1 MHFKFFLGI
10 QSYANADSGASLV
23 RVNTN
28 TKEIDYVCISEER
41 LIRKKHPYT
50 FPINS
55 IKYCLDYFGLKDLK
69 KIDFL
74 ISDWIKI
81 KRWHRS
87 GPSYNYSEFD
97 YFKEKFKFNE
107 KKIIQI
113 DHHLAHAASV
123 FYTSKFKHSAI
134 LIVDG
139 IGSDLET
146 TSFFEGNGKKIRL
159 VKKYREFGI
168 GTAYASVT
176 SHILNFGTGG
186 EGKTMGLAPYGE
198 RYKNKIKFDINLN
211 GIETDFSNFIKRNP
225 LSDVLNQLNGN
236 LRVDPIKVP
245 HKFCKNKNH
254 LNKYFSGVAYDIQ
267 NASEKTMIHL
277 GKELF
282 KSVKSENL
290 CLAGG
295 VALNSVANKKLLDNS
310 NFKNIFVFPACSD
323 AGISFGAALWGAFN
337 LIKDVSRKNLLFE
350 DAYTGRDYS
359 NNDVH
364 KILKKFNINYDKK
377 NNSKIAEYIANQKI
391 VGRCSGRSEYGPRA
405 LGNRSILA
413 DARNKKMRDYLN
425 IKVKHREIF
434 RPFAPVVLEENTKE
448 YFDLKQSSPFM
459 LLVAKSHK
467 SSKIPSAIHVDK
479 TARVQTINQTQNKDL
494 YDLIKK
500 FSKKTNVP
508 VILNTSFND
517 AGEPIVETPLDAI
530 ICFLQTKLDYLVLND
545 VVLNRLKNKHLKLQ
559 SLKKYRLQQVQ
570 KFEKFAK
577 KKLLRKIN
585 KSEFLK
591 KKKYHN
597 DKAIF
602 YSIYNS
608 KQKLFKF
615 LKRNKTKKIVFV
627 GTNDHTFFLLKL
639 LGNNFDKN
647 NFSYFEIK
655 KENDFLEEKK
665 NIQLKKIKNL
675 KNNKAFDYIVISSFE
690 YQTTISEKIKKLFN
704 SKKIFE
710 IYDNSSRSLM
720 DTYLIKNIKTNK
732 KLFIQGSKTPV
743 I

>member
-10 QSYANADSGASLV
+10 QSYANADSGASIV
-23 RVNTN
+23 RINQN
-28 TKEIDYVCISEER
+28 TKKIDYVCISEER

-81 KRWHRS
+81 KKWHRS

-97 YFKEKFKFNE
+97 YFKEKLKFNE

-123 FYTSKFKHSAI
+123 FYTSKFKESAI

-146 TSFFEGNGKKIRL
+146 TSFYKGNGKNIKLI
-159 VKKYREFGI
+159 KKYREFGI

-176 SHILNFGTGG
+176 NHILNFGTGG

-198 RYKNKIKFDINLN
+198 KYKNKLKIDINLS
-211 GIETDFSNFIKRNP
+211 GIETDFSNFTKRNP
-225 LSDVLNQLNGN
+225 LSDVLNQLNTN

-254 LNKYFSGVAYDIQ
+254 LNEYFSGVAYDIQ
-267 NASEKTMIHL
+267 DASEKTMIHL

-282 KSVKSENL
+282 KSVKSKNL

-310 NFKNIFVFPACSD
+310 NFKNVFVFPACSD

-337 LIKDVSRKNLLFE
+337 LIKGVSRNNLLFE

-359 NNDVH
+359 NYEIN
-364 KILKKFNINYDKK
+364 KILKKFNVKYEKK
-377 NNSKIAEYIANQKI
+377 NNKKIAEHISNQKI

-434 RPFAPVVLEENTKE
+434 RPFAPVVLEEKNKE
-448 YFDLKQSSPFM
+448 YFDLNQSSPFM

-467 SSKIPSAIHVDK
+467 PSKIPSAIHVDK
-479 TARVQTINQTQNKDL
+479 TARVQTINQIQNKDL

-500 FSKKTNVP
+500 FLKITNVP

-530 ICFLQTKLDYLVLND
+530 ICFLQTKLDYLILND
-545 VVLNRLKNKHLKLQ
+545 VIIDRRKNKHIKLET
-559 SLKKYRLQQVQ
+559 LKKFRSQEIQ
-570 KFEKFAK
+570 KFEKLAK
-577 KKLLRKIN
+577 KNLLKNIN
-585 KSEFLK
+585 NSEFLK

-597 DKAIF
+597 DKAVF

-608 KQKLFKF
+608 KEKLLKF
-615 LKRNKTKKIVFV
+615 LEKNKRKKIVFL
-627 GTNDHTFFLLKL
+627 GTNDHTFCLLKL
-639 LGNNFDKN
+639 LGKNFNKN
-647 NFSYFEIK
+647 NFSYFEIYK
-655 KENDFLEEKK
+655 KNDFFKGRK

-675 KNNKAFDYIVISSFE
+675 KNIKTTDHIVISSFE
-690 YQTTISEKIKKLFN
+690 YQSIIGEKIKKFIN
-704 SKKIFE
+704 YKKIFK
-710 IYDNSSRSLM
+710 IYDNSSRSLI
-720 DTYLIKNIKTNK
+720 DTYFIKNIKTNK
-732 KLFIQGSKTPV
+732 KLFIKGPKTPV